1 MSIQETEETLD
12 NYYGE
17 YDSSIS
23 RVYECP
29 RNICSNLMGISVA
42 ESSVCPIEDTI
53 PETNNNIHYLAIGDE
68 KLNVFEIADVLA
80 EPTGLS
86 SSFRHC

>member
-1 MSIQETEETLD
+1 MSAPEIFVATLWV
-12 NYYGE
+12 
-17 YDSSIS
+17 SVSL
-23 RVYECP
+23 
-29 RNICSNLMGISVA
+29 NLLYA
-42 ESSVCPIEDTI
+42 LLRTI